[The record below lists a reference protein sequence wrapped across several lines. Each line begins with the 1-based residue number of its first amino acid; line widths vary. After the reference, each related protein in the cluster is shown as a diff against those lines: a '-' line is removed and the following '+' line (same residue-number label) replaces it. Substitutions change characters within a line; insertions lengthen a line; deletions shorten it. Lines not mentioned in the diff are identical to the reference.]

1 MEEET
6 ESSKRRQEKCVKQSW
21 NRSLQCVGLG
31 EGWRWGLDQEEMNQW
46 ALLNPGSEN
55 WKPCASKA
63 LPHLE
68 EGLFT
73 SAEAKSECELRNSES
88 TWGPWK
94 TGRMEELSESL
105 LMSGEKPGSFPHSAP
120 TMLAAWLNPPRRT
133 LEGFSLRKRTT
144 YMQKKR
150 EKLTLGSHPA
160 KKADTLGD
168 HLIKFYSLTIKYEQI
183 SRHLK
188 KIFPCERGR

>member
-31 EGWRWGLDQEEMNQW
+31 EGWRWGLGREEMSQW

-73 SAEAKSECELRNSES
+73 SAEVKSECELRNSES

-94 TGRMEELSESL
+94 TGRMEGLSESL

-120 TMLAAWLNPPRRT
+120 TMLAAWLNPLRRT

-144 YMQKKR
+144 YMKKR
-150 EKLTLGSHPA
+150 ERNWHLEVTQQKKLTHLGII
-160 KKADTLGD
+160 L
-168 HLIKFYSLTIKYEQI
+168 
-183 SRHLK
+183 
-188 KIFPCERGR
+188 